1 MACCCCVVLAGHCI
15 GYISNFLTVRIPAF
29 HPPLSNTCSEAGI
42 VLRSLSLP
50 ASLPCS
56 RSQSLAAGLRPAE
69 QPGGVTTDVPCY
81 SDGREH
87 RSLASASEPDIENG
101 LSSELEAAESPATPV
116 TAERR
121 RNSVSLPAVEVCVQ
135 A

>member
-1 MACCCCVVLAGHCI
+1 MLAGHCI

-29 HPPLSNTCSEAGI
+29 YPPLSNTCSEAGI

-50 ASLPCS
+50 ASLPCC
-56 RSQSLAAGLRPAE
+56 RSQSPAASLRPAE
-69 QPGGVTTDVPCY
+69 QPGGATADTPCY

-87 RSLASASEPDIENG
+87 SSLASASEPDIENG
-101 LSSELEAAESPATPV
+101 LSSELEAAEPPPTPV
-116 TAERR
+116 AAERR
-121 RNSVSLPAVEVCVQ
+121 RNSVSLPAVEVCMQ